1 MCDEEMSSVSL
12 FDWSRCNNAVVF
24 QLLLIRPYH
33 FTIPLVTHLHLKKGH
48 ITRAQLQSG
57 HFLQG

>member
-12 FDWSRCNNAVVF
+12 FDWSRCNNNAVVF
-24 QLLLIRPYH
+24 QLLLIRP
-33 FTIPLVTHLHLKKGH
+33 
-48 ITRAQLQSG
+48 LQSG